1 MPQDH
6 LNGLQDSELRQELL
20 EELRRLFIHNYHV
33 MGRRPLTDFE
43 LHQHLL
49 HVKAIE
55 VTLTGPNATQRVIA
69 LQFYPHR
76 HSGGDVNIE
85 KKILKLYDTAAAV
98 GAGDLFVDYIDGQK
112 QSHYRVFRFCKP
124 DTRYVDARLFGEAL
138 LRKAGITSA
147 IFKPERDMPNTD
159 GLELPF
165 TSSKSSERKKSSTFL
180 MVEGS
185 GDARRLKPITVEQA
199 LPMLKNIA
207 AEPLPDISV
216 FDIEIEE
223 EEAKPPEDDLET
235 LEKKV
240 RAKSTYQTIAGQ
252 AEYDSIAKYYLQD
265 SDKYWEGYAG
275 LTCHR
280 CEHRNG
286 SRVPCPAC
294 REQHAHGMVHRRDE
308 KGEPLMNPKTQDSNS
323 YNHNIGDYTRKGVS
337 DCWWL
342 CVDCWK
348 KDHQKEVG

>member
-1 MPQDH
+1 MPQDY
-6 LNGLQDSELRQELL
+6 LSGLQDSELRQELL

-33 MGRRPLTDFE
+33 MGMRPLTDFE

-49 HVKAIE
+49 HVKSIE
-55 VTLTGPNATQRVIA
+55 VTLTGANATQRVIV
-69 LQFYPHR
+69 LQFYPVR

-124 DTRYVDARLFGEAL
+124 DTRYVDARSFGEAL
-138 LRKAGITSA
+138 LQKAGITSA

-165 TSSKSSERKKSSTFL
+165 TKSKGVKVRKASTFL

-185 GDARRLKPITVEQA
+185 GDMRKLKPLTVEQA
-199 LPMLKNIA
+199 LPMLQNVA
-207 AEPLPDISV
+207 AEPLPDLSI

-223 EEAKPPEDDLET
+223 EAEEEEEIELTVSQPLENT
-235 LEKKV
+235 
-240 RAKSTYQTIAGQ
+240 RSTYQTIAGQ
-252 AEYDSIAKYYLQD
+252 AEYDRLAEYYLQD
-265 SDKYWEGYAG
+265 SDKYWKGYTG
-275 LTCHR
+275 LTCNR

-286 SRVPCPAC
+286 SRVPCPTC
-294 REQHAHGMVHRRDE
+294 RVQHEHGMVHRRGE
-308 KGEPLMNPKTQDSNS
+308 KGERLMNPHSQDPNS
-323 YNHNIGDYTRKGVS
+323 YDHNIGDYARKGVS

-348 KDHQKEVG
+348 KDHIKEVG